1 MKRSAVMR
9 RLCYLGVLAV
19 LSGLS
24 GCAVRP
30 RVAGEGTAEPRAA
43 GDVYVTKQQTP
54 AGGEKEREYRLGYGD
69 VLDIRFFNNEEF
81 NVEVTVRPD
90 GCITLQRI
98 GDIRVTD
105 MTPMELARL
114 IAQKYAEILLQPEV
128 TVTVKQFGGNTV
140 YVLGEVRNPGSYVV
154 QRNMTMLRAIATAG
168 GPTNEANLS
177 SVMLIRVLDEKR
189 VSAIRSDLT
198 QALAHQDTS
207 PDLEVRPYDIVY
219 VPKTFIGNIRTF
231 MTQVY
236 DTVIPPLDLYAR
248 SVFWSRAW
256 K

>member
-1 MKRSAVMR
+1 MR
-9 RLCYLGVLAV
+9 RLWFLRCGLPAWGLMLVLLV
-19 LSGLS
+19 

-30 RVAGEGTAEPRAA
+30 RVAPEASAEPRPA
-43 GDVYVTKQQTP
+43 GDVYVAKPQPP
-54 AGGEKEREYRLGYGD
+54 APDQEREYRLGYGD
-69 VLDIRFFNNEEF
+69 VLEIKFFNNEEF
-81 NVEVTVRPD
+81 NTEVTVRPD
-90 GCITLQRI
+90 GRITLQRI

-114 IAQKYAEILLQPEV
+114 ISQKYAEILLEPEV

-154 QRNMTMLRAIATAG
+154 QRNMTLLRAIATAG

-177 SVMLIRVLDEKR
+177 SVMLIRMLDEKR
-189 VSAIRSDLT
+189 VSATRSDLT
-198 QALAHQDTS
+198 QALARKDPR

>member
-1 MKRSAVMR
+1 MTGLCFLRSTLPAWALITV
-9 RLCYLGVLAV
+9 VLT
-19 LSGLS
+19 

-30 RVAGEGTAEPRAA
+30 RVAPEVSAEPRAA
-43 GDVYVTKQQTP
+43 GDVHVAP
-54 AGGEKEREYRLGYGD
+54 RPSEAEEDREYRLGYGD
-69 VLDIRFFNNEEF
+69 VLEIKFFNNEEF
-81 NVEVTVRPD
+81 NTEVTVRPD
-90 GCITLQRI
+90 GRITLQRV
-98 GDIRVTD
+98 GDIKVTD

-114 IAQKYAEILLQPEV
+114 ISKKYAEILVEPEV

-154 QRNMTMLRAIATAG
+154 QRNMTLLRAIASAG

-177 SVMLIRVLDEKR
+177 SVMLIRMLDEKR
-189 VSAIRSDLT
+189 VAAIRSDLT
-198 QALAHQDTS
+198 QALARKDTS
-207 PDLEVRPYDIVY
+207 PDLEIRPYDIVY
-219 VPKTFIGNIRTF
+219 VPKTFIGNIRAF

>member
-1 MKRSAVMR
+1 MRKPSLLRTAGCAGALIMAVIT
-9 RLCYLGVLAV
+9 
-19 LSGLS
+19 

-30 RVAGEGTAEPRAA
+30 RMNAETSGQAQASGGAYVAQAKAPAAE
-43 GDVYVTKQQTP
+43 
-54 AGGEKEREYRLGYGD
+54 EEREYRLGFGD
-69 VLDIRFFNNEEF
+69 VLEVRFFNNPEF
-81 NVEVTVRPD
+81 NAEVTVRPD
-90 GCITLQRI
+90 GRITLQRI
-98 GDIRVTD
+98 GDVRVTD

-114 IAQKYAEILLQPEV
+114 ISQKYAEILLEPEV

-140 YVLGEVRNPGSYVV
+140 YVLGEVRNPGSYLV
-154 QRNMTMLRAIATAG
+154 QRNMTLLRAIASAG

-177 SVMLIRVLDEKR
+177 SVMLIRMLDEKR
-189 VSAIRSDLT
+189 VSAVRSDLT
-198 QALAHQDTS
+198 QALARKDIS

-219 VPKTFIGNIRTF
+219 VPKTFIGNIRAF

>member
-1 MKRSAVMR
+1 MR
-9 RLCYLGVLAV
+9 RLWFLRCGLPAWGLMLVLLV
-19 LSGLS
+19 

-30 RVAGEGTAEPRAA
+30 RVAPEASAEPRPA
-43 GDVYVTKQQTP
+43 GDVYVAKPQPP
-54 AGGEKEREYRLGYGD
+54 APEQEREYRLGYGD
-69 VLDIRFFNNEEF
+69 VLEIKFFNNEEF
-81 NVEVTVRPD
+81 NTEVTVRPD
-90 GCITLQRI
+90 GRITLQRI

-105 MTPMELARL
+105 MTPMGLARL
-114 IAQKYAEILLQPEV
+114 ISQKYAEILLEPEV

-154 QRNMTMLRAIATAG
+154 QRNMTLLRAIATAG

-177 SVMLIRVLDEKR
+177 SVMLIRMLDEKR
-189 VSAIRSDLT
+189 VSATRSDLT
-198 QALAHQDTS
+198 QALARKDPR